1 MELIITLIVLIIIW
15 CVAFM
20 VGNKQGTNQLINQ
33 IKKDGG
39 YYDMEY
45 TSSVYPILDPT
56 SSLNEVPKEFLMG
69 GDIERTLHIAGVKQA
84 TPAKL
89 QEWQDE
95 RFNRASIETE
105 QRKTIDDLLSTLD
118 KADLQLK
125 AGIVSPETT
134 ELLNKTKEHAEKI
147 KISIKEID
155 PIEELKMKTDAAR
168 KQHER
173 ERQERIKIDFDALNF
188 SRISNEARKQ
198 ITEIVKQ
205 DLENKIKQIEKN
217 TPEIVEDDTMGSIGS
232 KPKTQ
237 TDYQNEHKVEQ
248 EKGDIDFMHKWIQEK
263 SGKKKPNPK
272 QMDGIESD
280 KPFVKT
286 RKRKPK
292 TTKEWEDEFDIGGN
306 S

>member
-15 CVAFM
+15 CIAFM

-56 SSLNEVPKEFLMG
+56 SSLNEVPKELLMG

-95 RFNRASIETE
+95 RFKRASVETE
-105 QRKTIDDLLSTLD
+105 LSMDSLLD
-118 KADLQLK
+118 KLNKTDLQIK
-125 AGIVSPETT
+125 AGIIENTD
-134 ELLNKTKEHAEKI
+134 KTGADI
-147 KISIKEID
+147 KIQVKVID
-155 PIEELKMKTDAAR
+155 PIEELKLKTDAAR

-205 DLENKIKQIEKN
+205 DLENKIKEIEKN
-217 TPEIVEDDTMGSIGS
+217 TPEINEDAKSEG
-232 KPKTQ
+232 
-237 TDYQNEHKVEQ
+237 
-248 EKGDIDFMHKWIQEK
+248 DFMYNWIREK

-272 QMDGIESD
+272 QMDGVKSD
-280 KPFVKT
+280 VPFVKT
-286 RKRKPK
+286 RKKK
-292 TTKEWEDEFDIGGN
+292 QK
-306 S
+306 

>member
-1 MELIITLIVLIIIW
+1 MELIITLIALIIIW
-15 CVAFM
+15 CIAFM

-56 SSLNEVPKEFLMG
+56 SSLNEVPKELLMG
-69 GDIERTLHIAGVKQA
+69 GDIERTLHIAGVKEA

-95 RFNRASIETE
+95 RFKRASVETE
-105 QRKTIDDLLSTLD
+105 LSMDSLLD
-118 KADLQLK
+118 KLNKTDLQIK
-125 AGIVSPETT
+125 AGIIENTD
-134 ELLNKTKEHAEKI
+134 KTPAKSGYDYGLKV
-147 KISIKEID
+147 ID
-155 PIEELKMKTDAAR
+155 PIEELKLKTDAAR

-205 DLENKIKQIEKN
+205 DLENKIKEIEKN
-217 TPEIVEDDTMGSIGS
+217 TPEINEDDTMGSIGS

-237 TDYQNEHKVEQ
+237 TDYQREHAKISPCVGHELESQKENEKE
-248 EKGDIDFMHKWIQEK
+248 DIDFMYNWIREK

-272 QMDGIESD
+272 QMDGVKSD
-280 KPFVKT
+280 VPFVKT
-286 RKRKPK
+286 RKKK
-292 TTKEWEDEFDIGGN
+292 QK
-306 S
+306 

>member
-15 CVAFM
+15 CIAFM

-56 SSLNEVPKEFLMG
+56 SSLNEVPKELLMG

-95 RFNRASIETE
+95 RFKRASIETE
-105 QRKTIDDLLSTLD
+105 LSVDDLLS
-118 KADLQLK
+118 K
-125 AGIVSPETT
+125 
-134 ELLNKTKEHAEKI
+134 LNKTDLQIKAGLIENTDKTGADI
-147 KISIKEID
+147 KIQIKEID
-155 PIEELKMKTDAAR
+155 PIADNKKIMEAAR
-168 KQHER
+168 KESDRER
-173 ERQERIKIDFDALNF
+173 EQRIKIDFDALNF

-217 TPEIVEDDTMGSIGS
+217 TPEINEDDTMGSIGS

-237 TDYQNEHKVEQ
+237 TDYQREHAKISPCVGHELESQKENEKE
-248 EKGDIDFMHKWIQEK
+248 DIDFMYNWIREK

-272 QMDGIESD
+272 QMDGVKSD
-280 KPFVKT
+280 VPFVKT
-286 RKRKPK
+286 RKKK
-292 TTKEWEDEFDIGGN
+292 QK
-306 S
+306 

>member
-217 TPEIVEDDTMGSIGS
+217 TPEINEDTKSEG
-232 KPKTQ
+232 
-237 TDYQNEHKVEQ
+237 
-248 EKGDIDFMHKWIQEK
+248 DFMYNWIREK
-263 SGKKKPNPK
+263 SGKKDPIPK
-272 QMDGIESD
+272 KENSKQFNGIKTEE
-280 KPFVKT
+280 PFVKT

>member
-20 VGNKQGTNQLINQ
+20 VGNKQGINQLTNQ

-45 TSSVYPILDPT
+45 TSSVYPILEPT
-56 SSLNEVPKEFLMG
+56 SSLNEVPKELLMG
-69 GDIERTLHIAGVKQA
+69 GDIERTLHIAGIKEA
-84 TPAKL
+84 TPAKIT
-89 QEWQDE
+89 EWENE
-95 RFNRASIETE
+95 RRAKVET
-105 QRKTIDDLLSTLD
+105 KTELSMDSLLSKLNKT
-118 KADLQLK
+118 DLQIK
-125 AGIVSPETT
+125 AGIIENTD
-134 ELLNKTKEHAEKI
+134 KTPVKSGYEYGLKV
-147 KISIKEID
+147 ID
-155 PIEELKMKTDAAR
+155 PIEELKLKTDAAR

-205 DLENKIKQIEKN
+205 DLENKIKEIEKN
-217 TPEIVEDDTMGSIGS
+217 TPEINEDAKSEG
-232 KPKTQ
+232 
-237 TDYQNEHKVEQ
+237 
-248 EKGDIDFMHKWIQEK
+248 DFMYNWIREK

-272 QMDGIESD
+272 QMDGVKSD
-280 KPFVKT
+280 VPFVKT

>member
-105 QRKTIDDLLSTLD
+105 QRKTIDYLLSTLD

-217 TPEIVEDDTMGSIGS
+217 TPEINEDTKSEG
-232 KPKTQ
+232 
-237 TDYQNEHKVEQ
+237 
-248 EKGDIDFMHKWIQEK
+248 DFMYNWIREK

>member
-15 CVAFM
+15 CIAFM

-45 TSSVYPILDPT
+45 TSSVYPILEPT
-56 SSLNEVPKEFLMG
+56 SSVN
-69 GDIERTLHIAGVKQA
+69 
-84 TPAKL
+84 
-89 QEWQDE
+89 
-95 RFNRASIETE
+95 N
-105 QRKTIDDLLSTLD
+105 
-118 KADLQLK
+118 
-125 AGIVSPETT
+125 
-134 ELLNKTKEHAEKI
+134 
-147 KISIKEID
+147 
-155 PIEELKMKTDAAR
+155 
-168 KQHER
+168 
-173 ERQERIKIDFDALNF
+173 
-188 SRISNEARKQ
+188 
-198 ITEIVKQ
+198 
-205 DLENKIKQIEKN
+205 
-217 TPEIVEDDTMGSIGS
+217 DTMGTIGS

-263 SGKKKPNPK
+263 SGKKPNPK
-272 QMDGIESD
+272 QFNGIKTEE
-280 KPFVKT
+280 PFVKT

>member
-1 MELIITLIVLIIIW
+1 MELILALIVLIIVW

-56 SSLNEVPKEFLMG
+56 SSLNEVPKELLMG
-69 GDIERTLHIAGVKQA
+69 GDIERTLHIAGIKEA
-84 TPAKL
+84 TPAKIT
-89 QEWQDE
+89 EWE
-95 RFNRASIETE
+95 NKRRAKVET
-105 QRKTIDDLLSTLD
+105 KTELSMDSLLD
-118 KADLQLK
+118 KLNKTDLQIK
-125 AGIVSPETT
+125 AGIIENTD
-134 ELLNKTKEHAEKI
+134 KTGADI
-147 KISIKEID
+147 KIQVKVID
-155 PIEELKMKTDAAR
+155 PIEELKLKTDAAR

-205 DLENKIKQIEKN
+205 DLENKIKEIEKN
-217 TPEIVEDDTMGSIGS
+217 TPEINEDAKSEG
-232 KPKTQ
+232 
-237 TDYQNEHKVEQ
+237 
-248 EKGDIDFMHKWIQEK
+248 DFMYNWIREK

-272 QMDGIESD
+272 QMDGVKSD
-280 KPFVKT
+280 VPFVKT

>member
-217 TPEIVEDDTMGSIGS
+217 TPEINEDTKSEG
-232 KPKTQ
+232 
-237 TDYQNEHKVEQ
+237 
-248 EKGDIDFMHKWIQEK
+248 DFMYNWIREK

>member
-15 CVAFM
+15 CIAFM

-45 TSSVYPILDPT
+45 TSSAYPILDPT
-56 SSLNEVPKEFLMG
+56 SSLNEVPKELLMG

-95 RFNRASIETE
+95 RFKRASVETE
-105 QRKTIDDLLSTLD
+105 LSMDSLLD
-118 KADLQLK
+118 KLNKTDLQIK
-125 AGIVSPETT
+125 AGIIENTD
-134 ELLNKTKEHAEKI
+134 KTGADI
-147 KISIKEID
+147 KIQVKVID
-155 PIEELKMKTDAAR
+155 PIEELKLKTDAAR

-205 DLENKIKQIEKN
+205 DLENKIKEIEKN
-217 TPEIVEDDTMGSIGS
+217 TPEINEDDTMGSIGS

-237 TDYQNEHKVEQ
+237 TDYQREHAKISPCVGHELESQKENEKE
-248 EKGDIDFMHKWIQEK
+248 DIDFMYNWIREK

-272 QMDGIESD
+272 QMDGVKSD
-280 KPFVKT
+280 VPFVKT
-286 RKRKPK
+286 RKKK
-292 TTKEWEDEFDIGGN
+292 QK
-306 S
+306 

>member
-69 GDIERTLHIAGVKQA
+69 GDIERTLHIAGVKEA

-89 QEWQDE
+89 QEWQDK

-173 ERQERIKIDFDALNF
+173 EMQERIKIDFDALNF

-217 TPEIVEDDTMGSIGS
+217 TPEINEDTKSEG
-232 KPKTQ
+232 
-237 TDYQNEHKVEQ
+237 
-248 EKGDIDFMHKWIQEK
+248 DFMYNWIREK

>member
-20 VGNKQGTNQLINQ
+20 VGNKQGTNRIINQ

-45 TSSVYPILDPT
+45 TSSVYPILEPT
-56 SSLNEVPKEFLMG
+56 SSVN
-69 GDIERTLHIAGVKQA
+69 
-84 TPAKL
+84 
-89 QEWQDE
+89 
-95 RFNRASIETE
+95 N
-105 QRKTIDDLLSTLD
+105 
-118 KADLQLK
+118 
-125 AGIVSPETT
+125 
-134 ELLNKTKEHAEKI
+134 
-147 KISIKEID
+147 
-155 PIEELKMKTDAAR
+155 
-168 KQHER
+168 
-173 ERQERIKIDFDALNF
+173 
-188 SRISNEARKQ
+188 
-198 ITEIVKQ
+198 
-205 DLENKIKQIEKN
+205 
-217 TPEIVEDDTMGSIGS
+217 DTMGSIGS

-237 TDYQNEHKVEQ
+237 TDYQREHKAED
-248 EKGDIDFMHKWIQEK
+248 ETPAIDFMHNWIREK

>member
-155 PIEELKMKTDAAR
+155 PIFDNKKIMEAAR
-168 KQHER
+168 KENDRER
-173 ERQERIKIDFDALNF
+173 EQRVKIDFDALNF

-217 TPEIVEDDTMGSIGS
+217 TPEINEDTKSEG
-232 KPKTQ
+232 
-237 TDYQNEHKVEQ
+237 
-248 EKGDIDFMHKWIQEK
+248 DFMYNWIREK

>member
-56 SSLNEVPKEFLMG
+56 SSLNEVPKELLMG
-69 GDIERTLHIAGVKQA
+69 GDIERTLHIAGVKEA

-95 RFNRASIETE
+95 RFKRASVETE
-105 QRKTIDDLLSTLD
+105 LSMDGLLGKLNKT
-118 KADLQLK
+118 DLQIK
-125 AGIVSPETT
+125 AGIIENTD
-134 ELLNKTKEHAEKI
+134 KTGADI
-147 KISIKEID
+147 KIQVKEID
-155 PIEELKMKTDAAR
+155 ASDEISFRIEAAR
-168 KQHER
+168 KENDRER
-173 ERQERIKIDFDALNF
+173 EQRVKIDFDALNF

-198 ITEIVKQ
+198 ITEIVKH

-217 TPEIVEDDTMGSIGS
+217 TPEINEDTKSEG
-232 KPKTQ
+232 
-237 TDYQNEHKVEQ
+237 
-248 EKGDIDFMHKWIQEK
+248 DFMYNWIREK

>member
-56 SSLNEVPKEFLMG
+56 SSLNEIPKELLMG
-69 GDIERTLHIAGVKQA
+69 GDIERTLHIAGIKEA
-84 TPAKL
+84 TPAKIT
-89 QEWQDE
+89 EWENE
-95 RFNRASIETE
+95 RRAKVET
-105 QRKTIDDLLSTLD
+105 KTELSMDSLLSKLNKT
-118 KADLQLK
+118 DLQIK
-125 AGIVSPETT
+125 AGIIENTD
-134 ELLNKTKEHAEKI
+134 KTGADI
-147 KISIKEID
+147 KIQVKEID

-217 TPEIVEDDTMGSIGS
+217 TPEINEDTKSEG
-232 KPKTQ
+232 
-237 TDYQNEHKVEQ
+237 
-248 EKGDIDFMHKWIQEK
+248 DFMYNWIREK

-292 TTKEWEDEFDIGGN
+292 TIKEWEDEFDIGGN

>member
-20 VGNKQGTNQLINQ
+20 VGNKQGTNRIINQ

-56 SSLNEVPKEFLMG
+56 SSLNEVPKELLMG
-69 GDIERTLHIAGVKQA
+69 GDIERTLHIAGIKEA

-95 RFNRASIETE
+95 RFKRASVETE
-105 QRKTIDDLLSTLD
+105 LSMDSLLD
-118 KADLQLK
+118 KLNKTDLQIK
-125 AGIVSPETT
+125 AGIIENTD
-134 ELLNKTKEHAEKI
+134 KTGADI
-147 KISIKEID
+147 KIQVKEID
-155 PIEELKMKTDAAR
+155 ASDEISFRIEAAR
-168 KQHER
+168 KENDRER
-173 ERQERIKIDFDALNF
+173 EQRVKIDFDALNF

-205 DLENKIKQIEKN
+205 DLENKIKQIEEN

-237 TDYQNEHKVEQ
+237 TDYQREHKKVEPCVGHELESQ
-248 EKGDIDFMHKWIQEK
+248 KEIEKRDIDFMHKWIREK
-263 SGKKKPNPK
+263 SGK
-272 QMDGIESD
+272 
-280 KPFVKT
+280 
-286 RKRKPK
+286 
-292 TTKEWEDEFDIGGN
+292 
-306 S
+306 

>member
-1 MELIITLIVLIIIW
+1 
-15 CVAFM
+15 
-20 VGNKQGTNQLINQ
+20 
-33 IKKDGG
+33 
-39 YYDMEY
+39 MEY

-69 GDIERTLHIAGVKQA
+69 GDIERTLHIAGIKEA

-95 RFNRASIETE
+95 RFKRASVETE
-105 QRKTIDDLLSTLD
+105 LSMDSLLD
-118 KADLQLK
+118 KLNKTDLQIK
-125 AGIVSPETT
+125 AGIIENTD
-134 ELLNKTKEHAEKI
+134 KTGADI
-147 KISIKEID
+147 KIQVKEID
-155 PIEELKMKTDAAR
+155 PIEELKLKTDAAR

-217 TPEIVEDDTMGSIGS
+217 TPEINEDTKSEG
-232 KPKTQ
+232 
-237 TDYQNEHKVEQ
+237 
-248 EKGDIDFMHKWIQEK
+248 DFMYNWIREK

>member
-1 MELIITLIVLIIIW
+1 
-15 CVAFM
+15 
-20 VGNKQGTNQLINQ
+20 
-33 IKKDGG
+33 
-39 YYDMEY
+39 
-45 TSSVYPILDPT
+45 
-56 SSLNEVPKEFLMG
+56 
-69 GDIERTLHIAGVKQA
+69 
-84 TPAKL
+84 
-89 QEWQDE
+89 
-95 RFNRASIETE
+95 
-105 QRKTIDDLLSTLD
+105 LD

-217 TPEIVEDDTMGSIGS
+217 TPEINEDTKS
-232 KPKTQ
+232 K
-237 TDYQNEHKVEQ
+237 
-248 EKGDIDFMHKWIQEK
+248 
-263 SGKKKPNPK
+263 
-272 QMDGIESD
+272 
-280 KPFVKT
+280 
-286 RKRKPK
+286 
-292 TTKEWEDEFDIGGN
+292 
-306 S
+306 